1 MRKKQ
6 KEEKDKP
13 PASEPVPEKRKE
25 EPPKAKPVANPLAPV
40 GGRQGAFDPGMSNF
54 REQQKELIGAIR
66 KPNVDEVS
74 AFDDAY
80 SGAAFRSA
88 EDPYEGK
95 SFAEVL
101 KMKREKLEKE
111 LADKVPQKAPEEEK
125 K

>member
-1 MRKKQ
+1 M
-6 KEEKDKP
+6 
-13 PASEPVPEKRKE
+13 V
-25 EPPKAKPVANPLAPV
+25 NPLAPV
-40 GGRQGAFDPGMSNF
+40 GARSGAFDPGMMSF
-54 REQQKELIGAIR
+54 REQQKDLIGAIR
-66 KPNVDEVS
+66 KPNVEEVS

-111 LADKVPQKAPEEEK
+111 LKEKVPQKGPEEEK